1 MLTLFCFSAGCSS
14 ARLEYASGG
23 RVVASSNLVIPT
35 INKDQL
41 FDFSNDW
48 SLFVLQFVL
57 QFVLLFNFYVHIY
70 LIINNCYICF
80 VKNSTPK
87 YGRFYNTATIKY
99 SSLSLLFCITLCF
112 ALINSY
118 SVEDNKQN
126 YFIQPNA
133 GSIWETQNLPIQ
145 YLCTPTRQIIIS
157 DGRHSVNYGFSAF
170 YLLKANTLKI
180 AQRISKMTKPVFL
193 PELAELKTCLLYP
206 FHGFW

>member
-1 MLTLFCFSAGCSS
+1 MIGL
-14 ARLEYASGG
+14 YY
-23 RVVASSNLVIPT
+23 I
-35 INKDQL
+35 
-41 FDFSNDW
+41 
-48 SLFVLQFVL
+48 L

-70 LIINNCYICF
+70 LAINNCYICF

-87 YGRFYNTATIKY
+87 YYRFYNTATLRY

-112 ALINSY
+112 ALLSSY
-118 SVEDNKQN
+118 SVEDKKQDN
-126 YFIQPNA
+126 IPQPNT
-133 GSIWETQNLPIQ
+133 GFIWETQNLPIQ

-157 DGRHSVNYGFSAF
+157 DCRHSVNYGFSAF
-170 YLLKANTLKI
+170 YLLKTNTLKI

>member
-1 MLTLFCFSAGCSS
+1 MLTLFYFSAGCSS

-35 INKDQL
+35 INKDRL

-57 QFVLLFNFYVHIY
+57 QFNFYVHIY
-70 LIINNCYICF
+70 LAINNCYICF

-87 YGRFYNTATIKY
+87 YYRFYNTATLRY
-99 SSLSLLFCITLCF
+99 SSLSLLFCIILCF
-112 ALINSY
+112 ALLSSY
-118 SVEDNKQN
+118 SVEDKKQDN
-126 YFIQPNA
+126 IPQPNT
-133 GSIWETQNLPIQ
+133 GFIWETQNLPIQ

-170 YLLKANTLKI
+170 YLLKTNTLKI